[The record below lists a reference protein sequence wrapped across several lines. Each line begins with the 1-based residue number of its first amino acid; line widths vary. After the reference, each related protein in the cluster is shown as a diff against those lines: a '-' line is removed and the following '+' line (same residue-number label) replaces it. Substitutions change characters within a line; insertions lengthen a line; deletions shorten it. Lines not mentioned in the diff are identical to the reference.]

1 MAVTATQ
8 EKVPSFLSKTP
19 LMKLR
24 LKAIRAGVWFR
35 ALPRIDRVLVDLTI
49 MVTSTVHSVILAKSL
64 LVICRKL
71 DGLVAGRFSSFFREV
86 GLRLAYK
93 LSMLAQQWGNQSAK
107 TWSSDPDFVRFLAMM
122 HVNEHKTYK
131 T

>member
-1 MAVTATQ
+1 MPAAATQ
-8 EKVPSFLSKTP
+8 ELLPNFLSNTQ
-19 LMKLR
+19 LVKLR
-24 LKAIRAGVWFR
+24 SKAIRAGVWFKN
-35 ALPRIDRVLVDLTI
+35 LLRIDRALIDLTI
-49 MVTSTVHSVILAKSL
+49 IVANTVHSIILAKSL
-64 LVICRKL
+64 NTVLEKL
-71 DGLVAGRFSSFFREV
+71 KGLFASSFPNSFREV
-86 GLRLAYK
+86 GLRLANK

>member
-8 EKVPSFLSKTP
+8 EKVPSFLSKAP

-64 LVICRKL
+64 LAICRKL
-71 DGLVAGRFSSFFREV
+71 NGLVAGRFSSFFREV
-86 GLRLAYK
+86 GLRLAQK
-93 LSMLAQQWGNQSAK
+93 LSLLAQQWGNHSAK

>member
-8 EKVPSFLSKTP
+8 EKVSSFLSKAS

-49 MVTSTVHSVILAKSL
+49 MVTSTVHSGILAKSL
-64 LVICRKL
+64 LAICRKL

-86 GLRLAYK
+86 GFRLAQK
-93 LSMLAQQWGNQSAK
+93 LSLLAQQWGNICAK
-107 TWSSDPDFVRFLAMM
+107 SWPFDANFVKFLAVM
-122 HVNEHKTYK
+122 HANERKTYK

>member
-8 EKVPSFLSKTP
+8 EKVPSFLSKAP

>member
-8 EKVPSFLSKTP
+8 KKVPSFLSKAP

-35 ALPRIDRVLVDLTI
+35 ALPRIGRVLVDLTI

-64 LVICRKL
+64 LVVCRKL

-86 GLRLAYK
+86 GLRLAQK
-93 LSMLAQQWGNQSAK
+93 LSLLAQQWGNHSAK

>member
-8 EKVPSFLSKTP
+8 EKVPSFLSKAP

-86 GLRLAYK
+86 GLRLAQK
-93 LSMLAQQWGNQSAK
+93 LSLLAQQWGNICAK
-107 TWSSDPDFVRFLAMM
+107 SWPFDSNFVKFLAVM
-122 HVNEHKTYK
+122 HANERKTYK